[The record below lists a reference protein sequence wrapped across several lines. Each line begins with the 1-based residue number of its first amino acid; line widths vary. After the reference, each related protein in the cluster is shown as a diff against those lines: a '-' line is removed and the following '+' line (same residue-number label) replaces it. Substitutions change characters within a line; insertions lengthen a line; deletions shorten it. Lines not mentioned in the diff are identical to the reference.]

1 MMNGSVGPVERVMA
15 RDTWVVAGSVFAIV
29 ALAGLYTFYG
39 VGMNMSALEM
49 TRMAGPIGNP
59 MTMGPGKTWSMGY
72 ALLVFLMWWVMM
84 VAMMTP
90 SAAPTLLLYTA
101 LKRHGSE
108 RASATKLSLIFL
120 AGYLLIWGGFSLLA
134 AGMQWLTES
143 LGVVDGPM
151 MTLASRPAAGAVLIL
166 AGLFQFSALKTA
178 CLKQCSS
185 PADFLTRHRRKGS
198 GGALVMG
205 MHHGAF
211 CFGCCWALMALLFV
225 GGIMN
230 LYWIVGLALYVLAEK
245 ILPNPRLFARCTG
258 AVLIIWGIW
267 CILTSF

>member
-1 MMNGSVGPVERVMA
+1 MNRSIGPVERVMA
-15 RDTWVVAGSVFAIV
+15 RDTWVVAGSVIAIV
-29 ALAGLYTFYG
+29 LLAGVYTVNG

-49 TRMAGPIGNP
+49 TRMAGPIGEP
-59 MTMGPGKTWSMGY
+59 MLMGRSQPWTIGY

-84 VAMMTP
+84 IAMMTP

-108 RASATKLSLIFL
+108 RASATKLSLVFL
-120 AGYLLIWGGFSLLA
+120 SGYLLIWGGFSLMA
-134 AGMQWLTES
+134 TGAQWGTQT
-143 LGVVDGPM
+143 LGLVNGPM
-151 MTLASRPAAGAVLIL
+151 MTLASRPGAGVVLIL

-185 PADFLTRHRRKGS
+185 PADFLTRHRRTGG
-198 GGALVMG
+198 GGALFMG
-205 MHHGAF
+205 MHHGAY

-230 LYWIVGLALYVLAEK
+230 LYWIVGLACYVLAEK
-245 ILPNPRLFARCTG
+245 TLPNPRIFARCAG
-258 AVLIIWGIW
+258 AVLIMWGLW

>member
-1 MMNGSVGPVERVMA
+1 MS

-29 ALAGLYTFYG
+29 LMAGLYTITG
-39 VGMNMSALEM
+39 VGMNMSALDM
-49 TRMAGPIGNP
+49 TMMAGPIGNP
-59 MTMGPGKTWSMGY
+59 MAMGGSQPWSIGY
-72 ALLVFLMWWVMM
+72 TLLVFLMWWVMM
-84 VAMMTP
+84 IAMMTP

-134 AGMQWLTES
+134 AGAQWGTET
-143 LGVVDGPM
+143 LGLVNGPM
-151 MTLASRPAAGAVLIL
+151 MTLASRPAAGVVMIL
-166 AGLFQFSALKTA
+166 AGLFQFSTLKTA

-185 PADFLTRHRRKGS
+185 PADFLTRHRRTGG
-198 GGALVMG
+198 GGALLMG
-205 MHHGAF
+205 MHHGAY

-230 LYWIVGLALYVLAEK
+230 LYWIVGLAIYVLAEK
-245 ILPNPRLFARCTG
+245 IVPSPRLFARCTG
-258 AVLIIWGIW
+258 AVLMVWGLW
-267 CILTSF
+267 CILPST

>member
-1 MMNGSVGPVERVMA
+1 MQGSIGPVERVMA
-15 RDTWVVAGSVFAIV
+15 RDTLVVTVAVLTIV
-29 ALAGLYTFYG
+29 LLAGLYTVNG
-39 VGMNMSALEM
+39 VGMNMSALDM
-49 TRMAGPIGNP
+49 TRMAGPIGDP
-59 MTMGPGKTWSMGY
+59 MAMGEAQTWAFGY

-84 VAMMTP
+84 IAMMTP

-101 LKRHGSE
+101 LKRHSSE
-108 RASATKLSLIFL
+108 RASATKLGLIFL

-134 AGMQWLTES
+134 TGAHWGTEK
-143 LGVVDGPM
+143 LGLVDGPM
-151 MTLASRPAAGAVLIL
+151 MVLASRPTAGVVLIS

-185 PADFLTRHRRKGS
+185 PAAFLTRHRRKGS
-198 GGALVMG
+198 GGALLMG

-245 ILPNPRLFARCTG
+245 IIPKPRFFSRLTG
-258 AVLIIWGIW
+258 ALLIGWGIW
-267 CILTSF
+267 CIFTSV

>member
-1 MMNGSVGPVERVMA
+1 MS

-29 ALAGLYTFYG
+29 LMAGLYTITG
-39 VGMNMSALEM
+39 VGMNMSALDM
-49 TRMAGPIGNP
+49 TMMAGPIGNP
-59 MTMGPGKTWSMGY
+59 MAMGGSQPWSIGY
-72 ALLVFLMWWVMM
+72 TLLVFMMWWVMM
-84 VAMMTP
+84 IAMMTP

-134 AGMQWLTES
+134 AGAQWGTET
-143 LGVVDGPM
+143 LGLVNGPM
-151 MTLASRPAAGAVLIL
+151 MTLASRPAAGVVMIL
-166 AGLFQFSALKTA
+166 AGLFQFSTLKTA

-185 PADFLTRHRRKGS
+185 PADFLTRHRRTGG
-198 GGALVMG
+198 GGALLMG
-205 MHHGAF
+205 MHHGAY

-230 LYWIVGLALYVLAEK
+230 LYWIVGLAIYVLAEK
-245 ILPNPRLFARCTG
+245 IVPSPRLFARCTG
-258 AVLIIWGIW
+258 AVLMVWGLW
-267 CILTSF
+267 CILPST

>member
-1 MMNGSVGPVERVMA
+1 
-15 RDTWVVAGSVFAIV
+15 
-29 ALAGLYTFYG
+29 
-39 VGMNMSALEM
+39 MNMSALDM
-49 TRMAGPIGNP
+49 TRMAGPIGEP
-59 MTMGPGKTWSMGY
+59 MSMGGSHPWTFGY
-72 ALLVFLMWWVMM
+72 AMLVFLMWWVMM
-84 VAMMTP
+84 IAMMTP

-108 RASATKLSLIFL
+108 SASATKLSLIFL

-134 AGMQWLTES
+134 TGMQWLTET

-166 AGLFQFSALKTA
+166 AGFFQFSALKTA

-185 PADFLTRHRRKGS
+185 PADFLTRHRRTGS
-198 GGALVMG
+198 GGALLMG

-230 LYWIVGLALYVLAEK
+230 LYWIVGLAFYVLAEK
-245 ILPNPRLFARCTG
+245 ILPNPRFFARCTG
-258 AVLIIWGIW
+258 AVLILWGLW
-267 CILTSF
+267 CILTSV